1 MSRFHC
7 TISLL
12 LVTVVNLVK
21 RLTLVLL
28 YLNFFINAVVMFDIL
43 IYFSGRIVNS
53 AVLTLKSSL
62 KI

>member
-28 YLNFFINAVVMFDIL
+28 YLNFFINVV
-43 IYFSGRIVNS
+43 V
-53 AVLTLKSSL
+53 
-62 KI
+62 

>member
-53 AVLTLKSSL
+53 AVLTLKSIL